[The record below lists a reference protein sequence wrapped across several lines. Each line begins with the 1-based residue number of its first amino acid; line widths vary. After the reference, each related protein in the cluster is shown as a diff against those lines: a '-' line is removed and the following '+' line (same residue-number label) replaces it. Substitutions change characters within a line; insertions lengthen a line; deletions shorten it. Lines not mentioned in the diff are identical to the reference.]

1 VVVTFVDITNLV
13 RADSRQRVLIAELQ
27 HRTRNL
33 LGIVQS
39 VAQQTLGKGG
49 SLEAFSIR
57 LSALGRVQGL
67 LGGAMDDHIDLGDIV
82 RLELE
87 AVGAP
92 TQGKVKISGP
102 PVSLGFELIQTFGLA
117 LHELATN
124 AAKYGALKEERG
136 RLQIDWSVGRDAAN
150 GSVLIL
156 DWRESGVDL
165 KPETPRKGFG
175 LELIKRALP
184 FTLRAKVEHAFGTDG
199 VFCHIELPL
208 TPRRSSDE
216 PNL

>member
-1 VVVTFVDITNLV
+1 M
-13 RADSRQRVLIAELQ
+13 LIAELQ

-57 LSALGRVQGL
+57 LSALGRAQGL
-67 LGGAMDDHIDLGDIV
+67 LGGATDDQIGLGDIV

-92 TQGKVKISGP
+92 TEGKVVISGP

-124 AAKYGALKEERG
+124 AAKYGALKEESG
-136 RLQIDWSVGRDAAN
+136 HLQIDWSVARDAVNA
-150 GSVLIL
+150 SVLIL
-156 DWRESGVDL
+156 DWRESGVGL
-165 KPETPRKGFG
+165 IPEYIAKG
-175 LELIKRALP
+175 
-184 FTLRAKVEHAFGTDG
+184 LRTGAD
-199 VFCHIELPL
+199 
-208 TPRRSSDE
+208 
-216 PNL
+216 